1 MPDHQTQHGADPL
14 ITPSEPGGGGS
25 GGRARGEPRFDAEGI
40 ACHAGQV
47 LDISGAGMRLLVAWK
62 DAPRVG
68 DVEHYAFGEGS
79 EAVRVMG
86 TVRWV
91 RPAGR
96 LHKRAQVGV
105 EFVGLSPTRRDALR
119 RFAATGDFG
128 ALRAGEHDAVRVEY
142 PDLYKMFGVSPYA
155 SENDIRRA
163 YHALSKDLHPDKSP
177 DPDAGARFAELS
189 KAYSI
194 LRDKELRARYDERL
208 AREQQRVA

>member
-1 MPDHQTQHGADPL
+1 MSEQQTQQGADPL
-14 ITPSEPGGGGS
+14 ITPGETGAAV
-25 GGRARGEPRFDAEGI
+25 GGRRGRSEPRFDAEGI
-40 ACHAGQV
+40 ACHAGRV

-68 DVEHYAFGEGS
+68 DVESYAFGEGP
-79 EAVRVMG
+79 ETVKVMG

-105 EFVGLSPTRRDALR
+105 EFVGLSPSRRDALR
-119 RFAATGDFG
+119 RFAATGDFD

-142 PDLYKMFGVSPYA
+142 PDLYKMFGVSAYA
-155 SENDIRRA
+155 SQDDIRRA

-177 DPDAGARFAELS
+177 DPDAAARFAELS

-194 LRDKELRARYDERL
+194 LRDKDLRARYDERL
-208 AREQQRVA
+208 AREQQRAA